1 MYFLDGMGIAHGVD
15 LDGVLAASAFIA
27 GHLGHGLRSQTFL
40 AGGRPVTRP
49 LPGTERRPAV

>member
-1 MYFLDGMGIAHGVD
+1 MYFLDGMGIEHGVH

-27 GHLGHGLRSQTFL
+27 GHVGHGLRSQTFL

-49 LPGTERRPAV
+49 LPGTDVDAAV